1 MSFILLY
8 AYFLFVLNVYGAPYF
23 QLIQYIFIWRVLKA
37 LPSFFFIPSF
47 IYLFDNSS
55 IYSFFHTFRISFIH
69 SSISLQTEFHFLI
82 FIVCF
87 SRDRFR
93 TVVNVLGDAIGA
105 GIVGHLS
112 RDELKN
118 ADQADME
125 EGGQGDEKHELLVPS
140 EGRYV
145 KKDPD
150 QNYSPR
156 MTSFKRSSEE

>member
-1 MSFILLY
+1 MFKGLHNFNLSSIYLYEGSWKRSRLFSSFLH
-8 AYFLFVLNVYGAPYF
+8 
-23 QLIQYIFIWRVLKA
+23 
-37 LPSFFFIPSF
+37 SF
-47 IYLFDNSS
+47 IYS
-55 IYSFFHTFRISFIH
+55 ILHPSIHTFRISFIH

-82 FIVCF
+82 FIVFF

>member
-1 MSFILLY
+1 MKGPES
-8 AYFLFVLNVYGAPYF
+8 APVLSL
-23 QLIQYIFIWRVLKA
+23 Q
-37 LPSFFFIPSF
+37 SFIPSF
-47 IYLFDNSS
+47 IYLFDNS
-55 IYSFFHTFRISFIH
+55 FFHTFIISFIH

-87 SRDRFR
+87 SRDRIR

-125 EGGQGDEKHELLVPS
+125 EGGQGDRCTV
-140 EGRYV
+140 
-145 KKDPD
+145 
-150 QNYSPR
+150 
-156 MTSFKRSSEE
+156 

>member
-1 MSFILLY
+1 MKGPES
-8 AYFLFVLNVYGAPYF
+8 APVLSL
-23 QLIQYIFIWRVLKA
+23 Q
-37 LPSFFFIPSF
+37 SFIPSF

-55 IYSFFHTFRISFIH
+55 ICSFFHTFIISFIH

-87 SRDRFR
+87 SRDRIR

>member
-1 MSFILLY
+1 MSMGLHIFNLSSIYLYEGSWKRSRLVSSIL
-8 AYFLFVLNVYGAPYF
+8 
-23 QLIQYIFIWRVLKA
+23 Q
-37 LPSFFFIPSF
+37 SFIPSF
-47 IYLFDNSS
+47 IYLFDTSS
-55 IYSFFHTFRISFIH
+55 IYSFFHSFRISFIH

-82 FIVCF
+82 FIVWL

>member
-1 MSFILLY
+1 MKGPES
-8 AYFLFVLNVYGAPYF
+8 APVLSL
-23 QLIQYIFIWRVLKA
+23 Q
-37 LPSFFFIPSF
+37 SFIPSF

-55 IYSFFHTFRISFIH
+55 ICSFFHTFIISFIH

-87 SRDRFR
+87 SRDRIR

-125 EGGQGDEKHELLVPS
+125 EGGQGDRCTV
-140 EGRYV
+140 
-145 KKDPD
+145 
-150 QNYSPR
+150 
-156 MTSFKRSSEE
+156 

>member
-1 MSFILLY
+1 M
-8 AYFLFVLNVYGAPYF
+8 
-23 QLIQYIFIWRVLKA
+23 
-37 LPSFFFIPSF
+37 
-47 IYLFDNSS
+47 
-55 IYSFFHTFRISFIH
+55 
-69 SSISLQTEFHFLI
+69 I
-82 FIVCF
+82 FIVFF

-150 QNYSPR
+150 QNYSQR